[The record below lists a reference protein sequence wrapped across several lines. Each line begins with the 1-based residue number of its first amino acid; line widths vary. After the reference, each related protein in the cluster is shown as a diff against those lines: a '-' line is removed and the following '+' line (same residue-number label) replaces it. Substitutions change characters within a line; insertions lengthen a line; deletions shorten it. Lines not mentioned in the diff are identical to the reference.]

1 MRDSWSLTGGDL
13 IAPGLTAVTD
23 LGGGTMYEVWL
34 AFDER
39 LHSLVVIKMLR
50 PAQVDAPSS
59 REGFRREVGM
69 LDRLEHPGI
78 VRMFSFDQMLSFN
91 DDIERPHLV
100 LEYVDGPTLSALIGT
115 HGAVPMHQ
123 LLPLALELCS
133 ALHYLHAEGVCHLD
147 LKPSNIIMGAP
158 AKLVDLSLA
167 METKVAAEIDYP
179 IGSDEYM
186 APEQCA
192 PGERGRMGAAS
203 DVWGLGATLFR
214 AAAGYRAFDREPQW
228 AQLNDA
234 PRALPSSV
242 PPALAS
248 IIYACLAPEPDDRP
262 TPAEIF
268 DRVEPLMTSLPKA
281 WLSGFSLSRR

>member
-1 MRDSWSLTGGDL
+1 MRNSWNLTGGDQ

-39 LHSLVVIKMLR
+39 IHTLVVVKMLR
-50 PAQVDAPSS
+50 PEHVDVPSS
-59 REGFRREVGM
+59 REGFRREVEM
-69 LDRLEHPGI
+69 LDRLEHPSI
-78 VRMFSFDQMLSFN
+78 VRMFSFD
-91 DDIERPHLV
+91 DDSERPHLV
-100 LEYVDGPTLSALIGT
+100 LEYIDGPTLSALIGN

-123 LLPLALELCS
+123 LLPVALELCS

-167 METKVAAEIDYP
+167 METKVAAEVDYP

-192 PGERGRMGAAS
+192 PGERGQMGAAS
-203 DVWGLGATLFR
+203 DVWALGATLFR

-234 PRALPSSV
+234 PHALPSSV
-242 PPALAS
+242 PTAMAS
-248 IIYACLAPEPDDRP
+248 IIFDCLTSKPDDRP
-262 TPAEIF
+262 APAEIF
-268 DRVEPLMTSLPKA
+268 DRVEPLMTALPKA